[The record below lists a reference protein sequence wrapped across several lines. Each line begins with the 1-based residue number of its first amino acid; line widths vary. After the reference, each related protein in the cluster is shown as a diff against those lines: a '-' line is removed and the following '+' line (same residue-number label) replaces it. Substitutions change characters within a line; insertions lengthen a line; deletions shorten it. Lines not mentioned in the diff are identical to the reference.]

1 MFKISV
7 ESWPVTPIFLLL
19 IFLVLLAG
27 GLISLQIRAHRQRST
42 TWEELVSRMQPMHAR
57 GLEIVALDNLQPK
70 ANQLRLEPEH
80 LWGLIGGMEGLRRM
94 RKNAD
99 LLIALAAYVQRWNFE
114 EGVIVSERMRHDAVQ
129 LKRAIFRIRFEMLV
143 QRSQLRTPFYI
154 QQAAASYYLMTK
166 RLLAL
171 YETSHAGLLPRL
183 AQAL

>member
-1 MFKISV
+1 M
-7 ESWPVTPIFLLL
+7 TPIFLLL
-19 IFLVLLAG
+19 CFLVLLAG

-42 TWEELVSRMQPMHAR
+42 TWEDLVSRMEPLHAR

-70 ANQLRLEPEH
+70 ANQLQLEPEH

-99 LLIALAAYVQRWNFE
+99 LLIALASYVQRWNFE
-114 EGVIVSERMRHDAVQ
+114 EGVIVAERMRHDAVQ
-129 LKRAIFRIRFEMLV
+129 LKRAVFRIQFDMMIR
-143 QRSQLRTPFYI
+143 RTQLRAPFYI
-154 QQAAASYYLMTK
+154 HQAAASYYLMTK

-183 AQAL
+183 AKAL